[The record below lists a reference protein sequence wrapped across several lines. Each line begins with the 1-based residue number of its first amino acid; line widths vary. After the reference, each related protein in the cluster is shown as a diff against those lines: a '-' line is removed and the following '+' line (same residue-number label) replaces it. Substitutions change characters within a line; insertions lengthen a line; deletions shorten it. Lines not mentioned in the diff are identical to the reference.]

1 MAAGYTKRYAGYNNI
16 QNNRRKRLQL
26 ALVLV
31 TMVLLRFR
39 IFGKGN
45 NLCIGYHQ
53 LANWFLTIS
62 IMKTLPCCRISV
74 DSIGIRHQV
83 LSKQMPIRHHR
94 KTLRV
99 LLSFQVFLCCW
110 FGFRKFFNVPC
121 RPHIGCGP
129 PAVENASQGPSASR
143 PGTPNDYSGGLQVC
157 GLDNTSR
164 TVRLHL

>member
-1 MAAGYTKRYAGYNNI
+1 MAAGYTKGYTGYNNI

-45 NLCIGYHQ
+45 NYWIPPIGQ
-53 LANWFLTIS
+53 LVIVLTIS
-62 IMKTLPCCRISV
+62 IMKTLPCCRIFV

-143 PGTPNDYSGGLQVC
+143 PGTLDDHFGGLQVC
-157 GLDNTSR
+157 GLDSSFI
-164 TVRLHL
+164 LES